1 VRAVSPRQQPSHS
14 IAPGRSSSARI
25 FPGCRKDEANGST
38 YFDRGQ
44 RADVFQILKDHG
56 FNSIRLRVFV
66 DPASPHGYAASSKE
80 PFCDL
85 AHTLVMAKRVH
96 DAGMLLLIDL
106 HYSDTWPTPGSSSSR
121 PRGSNSTSPRCGR
134 PSTITHPKF

>member
-1 VRAVSPRQQPSHS
+1 VRAVRRASNPAIPSHR
-14 IAPGRSSSARI
+14 AVPHRRGYFLGAGRR
-25 FPGCRKDEANGST
+25 GNGST

-80 PFCDL
+80 PFC
-85 AHTLVMAKRVH
+85 
-96 DAGMLLLIDL
+96 
-106 HYSDTWPTPGSSSSR
+106 TWRTR
-121 PRGSNSTSPRCGR
+121 W
-134 PSTITHPKF
+134 